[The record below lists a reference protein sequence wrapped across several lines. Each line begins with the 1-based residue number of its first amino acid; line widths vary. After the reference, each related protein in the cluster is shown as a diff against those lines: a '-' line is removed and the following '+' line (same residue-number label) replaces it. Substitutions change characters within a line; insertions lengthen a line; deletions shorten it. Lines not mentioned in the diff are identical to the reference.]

1 MQRIFLVLMLV
12 FAVSFAEEANE
23 SEICQPV
30 PLTRIFDGILINSGK
45 SLIFN
50 YGIQLAVMSAG
61 TYAMVETGLDWEWRE
76 FAYRH
81 KPVRD
86 AGTPAVTAGGLF
98 PILVPVSLYSIGRF
112 NENSKLQLAG
122 IAVAQASIL
131 TTALTTGIKAF
142 TSRQEP
148 HLFGSDRREA
158 HEDFSDDFQFGFLRR
173 VPFDGWPSG
182 HTSAA
187 WAMAAVLTEFYPD
200 NILLAAGLYTYAA
213 YIGLGVSTTIHWL
226 SDGFAGALFGYA
238 VGKTVARHFLN
249 QNSRVSIVALPNQVS
264 VIWKI

>member
-1 MQRIFLVLMLV
+1 MQRILLILILT
-12 FAVSFAEEANE
+12 FAVSFAEETGD
-23 SEICQPV
+23 SETYEPV
-30 PLTRIFDGILINSGK
+30 SLTRIFDGILINSGK

-50 YGIQLAVMSAG
+50 YGIQFAVMSAG
-61 TYAMVETGLDWEWRE
+61 TYAMVETGLDWEWRQ
-76 FAYRH
+76 FSYRH
-81 KPVRD
+81 KSARN
-86 AGTPAVTAGGLF
+86 AGAPAVTAGGIF
-98 PILVPVSLYSIGRF
+98 PILVPLSLYGVGRL
-112 NENSKLQLAG
+112 NESTKLQLAG

-131 TTALTTGIKAF
+131 TTALTTTIKAF

-148 HLFGSDRREA
+148 HLFGSDHREA
-158 HEDFSDDFQFGFLRR
+158 NKDFSDDFQFGFLRR

-200 NILLAAGLYTYAA
+200 NTLLAAGLYAYAA

-249 QNSRVSIVALPNQVS
+249 QNSRFSIIALPNQVS